1 MAVNMAYN
9 AFIFNFIAALAD
21 RTFNDKPLSLNG
33 YLDSF
38 KAQLVIM
45 CLILPRLSDLKNIF
59 TVNKVFV
66 KSKVHFF
73 FSIN

>member
-1 MAVNMAYN
+1 MAYN

-45 CLILPRLSDLKNIF
+45 CLILPRLSDLK
-59 TVNKVFV
+59 K
-66 KSKVHFF
+66 KHFYREQSVCEKQGPLL